1 MKQISRS
8 NEPFLGNTFP
18 GSTPNLSINAC
29 EARVA
34 DLRSRVVS
42 SCARWAAG
50 LLLLLAAF
58 LPAGCKTD
66 PDTTN
71 SGQMAS
77 LEITGHSE
85 VEILRAMKDVFESN
99 GYEHMDGLT
108 FDKKGSLLDTAAFG
122 GWNSGGVW
130 IRLKASVD
138 PAPDGNAE
146 SYVIGCDAY
155 RVVGRNEGV
164 MEEEKKT
171 PHSNRAEC
179 QRILEKIKE
188 RLASGA
194 AAQPD
199 QP

>member
-1 MKQISRS
+1 MKHISRLIAGS
-8 NEPFLGNTFP
+8 MLWLAVTFL
-18 GSTPNLSINAC
+18 
-29 EARVA
+29 
-34 DLRSRVVS
+34 
-42 SCARWAAG
+42 
-50 LLLLLAAF
+50 
-58 LPAGCKTD
+58 AGCKTD
-66 PDTTN
+66 PDHAN

-77 LEITGHSE
+77 LEISGYSE

-99 GYEHMDGLT
+99 GYEHMEGLT
-108 FDKKGSLLDTAAFG
+108 FDKKGSFMDTAAFG

-138 PAPDGNAE
+138 PAPDGNAG

-171 PHSNRAEC
+171 KYSNRAEC
-179 QRILEKIKE
+179 QRILDQIKE

-194 AAQPD
+194 AAKPAQP
-199 QP
+199 